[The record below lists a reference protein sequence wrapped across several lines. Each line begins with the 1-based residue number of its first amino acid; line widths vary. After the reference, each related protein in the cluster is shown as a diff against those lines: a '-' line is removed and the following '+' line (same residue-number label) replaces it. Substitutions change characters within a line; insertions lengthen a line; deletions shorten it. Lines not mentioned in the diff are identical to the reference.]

1 MRPVRRLFV
10 SIGAPLILVLGVGVA
25 WGVRKGSTMVRE
37 IERWSESLEH
47 TADPVELRVS
57 GFPIISTMY
66 LDGAKIGKLDRI
78 VVLRERVGEVDS
90 VQLIA
95 HVDDRHLARVSGCN
109 FAFDPEAMQDV
120 FPTEGWKRV
129 LQCESDVSHLTPFGS
144 VLFEGSDLSSPLYVE
159 RWSSDCSDELSTNVE
174 TSVSAAMASVVE
186 VSEALGVEVDASVD
200 ESVVAPSVALS
211 VDCLGSQK
219 ARLRA
224 QVRRLRDQIR
234 RDVRRSTRNVRVRV
248 P

>member
-10 SIGAPLILVLGVGVA
+10 SIGAPLILMLGVGVA
-25 WGVRKGSTMVRE
+25 WGVRKGSTVVRE

-78 VVLRERVGEVDS
+78 VMLRERVGDVDS
-90 VQLIA
+90 VQVIA
-95 HVDDRHLARVSGCN
+95 HVDDRHLARVSQCN
-109 FAFDPEAMQDV
+109 FAFNPEAMQDV

-129 LQCESDVSHLTPFGS
+129 LQCESDVSHLTPFGT
-144 VLFEGSDLSSPLYVE
+144 VLFEGSDLSAPLYVE
-159 RWSSDCSDELSTNVE
+159 RSSADCSDELSTIIE
-174 TSVSAAMASVVE
+174 TSVNAAMASVVE
-186 VSEALGVEVDASVD
+186 VSEALGSDVHATVD
-200 ESVVAPSVALS
+200 EVVIAPTNVTLA
-211 VDCLGSQK
+211 VDCLRSQK
-219 ARLRA
+219 ERVRA
-224 QVRRLRDQIR
+224 QVTRLRDEIR
-234 RDVRRSTRNVRVRV
+234 RDVRRSLRRRS